1 MFCPKCGK
9 GDQLAETFCRQC
21 GNFLPD
27 FEKSTKKRQ
36 TPEDHLKANT
46 FLSFVTII
54 VSFSLAIA
62 LYSIFLP
69 RDDTH
74 WVIYLAAGFLIAI
87 GAWQI
92 QSLWRTVL
100 LKKHFKKN
108 RSQKIPEM
116 ETGAVTGKIL
126 EKANLDN
133 IVPTSITE
141 QTTRNLTEVKTSS
154 SKTHH

>member
-9 GDQLAETFCRQC
+9 SDQSPETFCRLC
-21 GNFLPD
+21 GTFLPD
-27 FEKSTKKRQ
+27 LEKPAKKRQ

-69 RDDTH
+69 REDTH
-74 WVIYLAAGFLIAI
+74 WVIYLTAGFLIAI

-100 LKKHFKKN
+100 LKKHFNKN
-108 RSQKIPEM
+108 RSQNVPTL
-116 ETGAVTGKIL
+116 ETETMTGRIL
-126 EKANLDN
+126 EKANLEDV
-133 IVPTSITE
+133 VPASITE
-141 QTTRNLTEVKTSS
+141 HTTRNLTETKIPS
-154 SKTHH
+154 SKPQH

>member
-9 GDQLAETFCRQC
+9 PDQSPETFCRQC

-27 FEKSTKKRQ
+27 LEKSLKKRQ

-46 FLSFVTII
+46 FLSLISVL

-74 WVIYLAAGFLIAI
+74 WVIYLTAGFLIAI

-92 QSLWRTVL
+92 QSLWRTIL
-100 LKKHFKKN
+100 LKKHFNKN
-108 RSQKIPEM
+108 RSQMLPTV
-116 ETGAVTGKIL
+116 ETTSAPDKIL
-126 EKANLDN
+126 DKADLDN

-141 QTTRNLTEVKTSS
+141 HTTQNLAETKILS
-154 SKTHH
+154 SKSQH

>member
-1 MFCPKCGK
+1 MFCPTCGK
-9 GDQLAETFCRQC
+9 SDQTPETFCRQC

-27 FEKSTKKRQ
+27 IDKSAKKRQ

-46 FLSFVTII
+46 FLGFISII

-69 RDDTH
+69 RNDTH
-74 WVIYLAAGFLIAI
+74 WVIYLTAGFLIAI

-92 QSLWRTVL
+92 QLLWRTLL

-108 RSQKIPEM
+108 RPQDAPTLPAERI
-116 ETGAVTGKIL
+116 TGKML
-126 EKANLDN
+126 EKANLDD
-133 IVPTSITE
+133 IVPPSITE
-141 QTTRNLTEVKTSS
+141 QTTRNLSEK
-154 SKTHH
+154 K

>member
-9 GDQLAETFCRQC
+9 PDQLPETFCRQC

-27 FEKSTKKRQ
+27 LEKPVKKRQ

-46 FLSFVTII
+46 FLSFVTIV

-74 WVIYLAAGFLIAI
+74 WVIYLTAGFLIAI

-100 LKKHFKKN
+100 LKKHFNKN
-108 RSQKIPEM
+108 RSHNLPAFEKEVAK
-116 ETGAVTGKIL
+116 GRAL
-126 EKANLDN
+126 EKADLENV
-133 IVPTSITE
+133 IPASITE
-141 QTTRNLTEVKTSS
+141 QTTRNLTETKIHS
-154 SKTHH
+154 SKSQH